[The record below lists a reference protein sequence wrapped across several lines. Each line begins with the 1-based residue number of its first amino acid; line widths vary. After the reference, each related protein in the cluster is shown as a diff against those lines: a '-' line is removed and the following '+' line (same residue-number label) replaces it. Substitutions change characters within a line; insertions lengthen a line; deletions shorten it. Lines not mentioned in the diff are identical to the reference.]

1 MAPFIL
7 AFPKFQCM
15 LDEEVVGIYY
25 DEWNKS
31 GSTIKRDI
39 E

>member
-7 AFPKFQCM
+7 AFLEFQCM
-15 LDEEVVGIYY
+15 LDYEVVGRYY
-25 DEWNKS
+25 DEWNKR